1 MKSDKEIFN
10 NAKQLHQS
18 GKIKEAQKSKELA
31 QMAKEKGVAGW
42 HSMRKDE
49 LVKALLK
56 VAKQKAKAKSGAT
69 RKKTKATAKPTR
81 ATKSTAASKKPKQSD
96 SAIAKKIRTER
107 EKQENLK
114 NLSSA
119 VGMARRNTP
128 PEKDRVILI
137 VRDSFWLQA
146 YWEVTRATVQ
156 RAKVAMTGL
165 WHNAKPVLRLLE
177 ITSDGNTN
185 SVEKVVQEIE
195 IHSGVNNWYVNITE
209 PCKNYRIAIGYTAP
223 GEKFHLI
230 SKSNQVCPP
239 PGSSPEGEHWTDIT
253 NDVEKYYALSGGH
266 DPRTVSADLQEVFE
280 EKALQPMNAPAF
292 ERLGSGVNA
301 NGQRFNFQ
309 VDAHMI
315 VHGATDPR
323 ATVTV
328 AGEPIRLQPDGS
340 FALRLEL
347 PDRRQVLPVVASSR
361 DGTHQRTTVLAVERN
376 TKVMEPITNDDKT

>member
-1 MKSDKEIFN
+1 
-10 NAKQLHQS
+10 
-18 GKIKEAQKSKELA
+18 
-31 QMAKEKGVAGW
+31 MAKEKGVAGW

-56 VAKQKAKAKSGAT
+56 VAKKKAKAKSGAG
-69 RKKTKATAKPTR
+69 RKKVMPPKATSKPGR
-81 ATKSTAASKKPKQSD
+81 VSKSTAASQKTKQSD
-96 SAIAKKIRTER
+96 SAIAKKIRIER
-107 EKQENLK
+107 ERQENLK

-209 PCKNYRIAIGYTAP
+209 PGKNYRIAIGYTAP

-239 PGSSPEGEHWTDIT
+239 PGSSPGGEHWTDIT

-266 DPRTVSADLQEVFE
+266 DPRTVSVDLQEVFE
-280 EKALQPMNAPAF
+280 EKVIY
-292 ERLGSGVNA
+292 E
-301 NGQRFNFQ
+301 
-309 VDAHMI
+309 
-315 VHGATDPR
+315 T
-323 ATVTV
+323 
-328 AGEPIRLQPDGS
+328 
-340 FALRLEL
+340 
-347 PDRRQVLPVVASSR
+347 
-361 DGTHQRTTVLAVERN
+361 
-376 TKVMEPITNDDKT
+376 